1 MPKKNIST
9 ENKVIN
15 INNENIENKR
25 VISLNTKNI
34 TTKENEKLEWLLFI
48 IFYIQMGWQ
57 G

>member
-9 ENKVIN
+9 ENKIIN
-15 INNENIENKR
+15 INNENIENKII
-25 VISLNTKNI
+25 ISLNTKNI